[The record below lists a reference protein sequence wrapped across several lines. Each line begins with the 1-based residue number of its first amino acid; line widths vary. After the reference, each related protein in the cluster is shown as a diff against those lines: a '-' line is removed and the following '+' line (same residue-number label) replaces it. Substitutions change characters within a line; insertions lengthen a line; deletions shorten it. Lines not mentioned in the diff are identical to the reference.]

1 MCIGLQQVGDRC
13 CGIRRFVTLDSA
25 KETSLESLIRRP
37 ISIINVD
44 LDAERPLRGAQGVR
58 VIDAP
63 LEPVESR
70 GGKRRITALK
80 RPHKKSRAPLCGQLI
95 WADRRDLEECEGQS
109 LLQRVNVERAS
120 SAYEMARD
128 PSDSAEATFSRRIQL
143 MAPFLALPHL
153 HESIVVHHG
162 LGGLVREV
170 TLEGRASRFLVYNL
184 WSLMCRFGL
193 DAMSLL
199 PHFDRCG
206 APKVKRPCAP
216 GGRKKAGRKTLGQ
229 RIERAFPA
237 VKPLAPAQPG
247 MSEAWRALIMMA
259 DRAIPTPKP
268 RFAERYDKIIT
279 TSFVKDWRQNGALLE
294 PVIPLGDIPNKAQ
307 VRYVLKTEY
316 QPLLRLLHNT
326 TAGHFKRSLRGMRGR
341 SWEGVP
347 GPGHTYAIDATRE
360 VGSEIRIR
368 TRRRTVDGLDCV
380 IVRVEDDGV
389 GIPGEIRKRVFDRG
403 FSTRGAEHEGLGLA
417 IVARVVAKYGG
428 RVTIDD
434 GGVLGTAIELVFPL
448 ARA

>member
-1 MCIGLQQVGDRC
+1 MELNPNEVIKLTARLGFAGDLAGLFRV
-13 CGIRRFVTLDSA
+13 ILDLPRE
-25 KETSLESLIRRP
+25 ETAVL
-37 ISIINVD
+37 VK
-44 LDAERPLRGAQGVR
+44 
-58 VIDAP
+58 IDAP

-143 MAPFLALPHL
+143 MAPFLDLPHL

-216 GGRKKAGRKTLGQ
+216 GG
-229 RIERAFPA
+229 PCC
-237 VKPLAPAQPG
+237 V
-247 MSEAWRALIMMA
+247 
-259 DRAIPTPKP
+259 
-268 RFAERYDKIIT
+268 
-279 TSFVKDWRQNGALLE
+279 
-294 PVIPLGDIPNKAQ
+294 
-307 VRYVLKTEY
+307 YVC
-316 QPLLRLLHNT
+316 
-326 TAGHFKRSLRGMRGR
+326 S
-341 SWEGVP
+341 
-347 GPGHTYAIDATRE
+347 
-360 VGSEIRIR
+360 
-368 TRRRTVDGLDCV
+368 
-380 IVRVEDDGV
+380 
-389 GIPGEIRKRVFDRG
+389 
-403 FSTRGAEHEGLGLA
+403 
-417 IVARVVAKYGG
+417 
-428 RVTIDD
+428 
-434 GGVLGTAIELVFPL
+434 
-448 ARA
+448 